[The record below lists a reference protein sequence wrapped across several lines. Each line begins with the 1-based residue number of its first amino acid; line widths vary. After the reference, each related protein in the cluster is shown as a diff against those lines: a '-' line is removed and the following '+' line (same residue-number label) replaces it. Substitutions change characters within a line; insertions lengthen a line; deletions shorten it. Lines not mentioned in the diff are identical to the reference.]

1 MCNHSFGS
9 SCHDINVRNTFLSDV
24 EMYLICILSIA
35 SLKYLFSFCIH
46 KTVYLIYFFC
56 IASTIS
62 QTLKS
67 LLNVVWNTFYRDV
80 HKLYLIGYIFEIP
93 LFLFHLYSDSLICS
107 IQVFIIHKYWHICS
121 NVAWNSFYRASII
134 FSIIRLSSFYLVFAK
149 SNSRIFYLQCKIL
162 NLSSKHNHHKN
173 VPVVL
178 MSFLNFIFV
187 LIKVINVN
195 MSSMMP
201 FFSTFL

>member
-9 SCHDINVRNTFLSDV
+9 SCHDINVCNTFLSDV
-24 EMYLICILSIA
+24 EMYLKCILSIT
-35 SLKYLFSFCIH
+35 SLKYLFSFYVH
-46 KTVYLIYFFC
+46 QTAHLNYLI
-56 IASTIS
+56 I
-62 QTLKS
+62 
-67 LLNVVWNTFYRDV
+67 R
-80 HKLYLIGYIFEIP
+80 
-93 LFLFHLYSDSLICS
+93 YSI
-107 IQVFIIHKYWHICS
+107 
-121 NVAWNSFYRASII
+121 
-134 FSIIRLSSFYLVFAK
+134 FYLVFA
-149 SNSRIFYLQCKIL
+149 NSYSWIFNLHCRLL

-201 FFSTFL
+201 FFFTILKTGAEL